1 MSEPNLIQVRTVSD
15 ILILT
20 TLYLPSGLKKKTA
33 IQICS
38 KPSLQFKIINAYKII
53 LDVLRMCKAL
63 YGCRL
68 FI

>member
-20 TLYLPSGLKKKTA
+20 TLYLLGFKKKTA